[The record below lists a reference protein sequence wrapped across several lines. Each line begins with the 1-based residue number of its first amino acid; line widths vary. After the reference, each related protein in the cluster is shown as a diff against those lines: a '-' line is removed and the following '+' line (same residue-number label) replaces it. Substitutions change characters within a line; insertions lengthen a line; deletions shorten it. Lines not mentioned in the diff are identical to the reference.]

1 MHSLNPS
8 AGFVVLQTLNYL
20 LTAALLVHA
29 WRRQRALFWVIPAA
43 IVFGFAIEYSQVS
56 KAVPPYHYTQ
66 ALLALPGPVP
76 LGVVLSWGTILY
88 AVLATVR
95 SLAVPA
101 RWAPVVA
108 GLLATSI
115 DFVSD
120 PAFVSLGFWV
130 WADKGAWFG
139 IPWTNYV
146 GWFVIV
152 AGFTAAFEL
161 ISRLGPKRGWFRA
174 LAPWLA
180 IGPAFGIFVGVMLG
194 YLWLEARAIVAP
206 ETLVALFFG
215 LWLAVVLARLARMRG
230 DATLNGWV
238 LAPPLFL
245 FGSSLA
251 ILFGT
256 PLHRQAPELVL
267 VLPVFT
273 LLGMAGFLW
282 PYRHGLGLASRLAA
296 HPVSASLSRKRMLA
310 TLFVGALAGVGLTA
324 ATPDK
329 GLIGPVNLPGDDA
342 FLPNQDVQWW
352 YWTGHLETEEG
363 RKFGF
368 EVVFFSFDSF
378 LVMRDQLTQ
387 VAITDVDADTF
398 KFDEHLAFHLPQ
410 RTSKRFDLKA
420 GPGDIIRAV
429 GDSQIDRLHSEVGGY
444 VLDLELEATKE
455 PVLHYGG
462 DAHPY
467 RFGGYTYYY
476 SRVQMKTRGT
486 ITVDGKTY
494 HVKGSSWY
502 DRQYGEL
509 YQAIVKGWQWFAIEL
524 ADNRQIMLYDI
535 LGKSNRAERAGSITD
550 ADGNTRALAGHQFQV
565 EVLGKW
571 TSPHTGCIYPS
582 GWRVIVEGETF
593 EIQPM
598 VKDQELRARH
608 GFWPGPEYWE
618 GAASVD
624 GAGPGKAY
632 VELNGFC
639 RGAEGTVAF

>member
-1 MHSLNPS
+1 MHALNPS
-8 AGFVVLQTLNYL
+8 TGFVVLQSLNYV
-20 LTAALLVHA
+20 LTAALLIHA
-29 WRRQRALFWVIPAA
+29 WRKQRALFWVIPAA
-43 IVFGFAIEYSQVS
+43 IMFGFVIEYSQVS

-66 ALLALPGPVP
+66 ALVALPGPVP

-95 SLAVPA
+95 ALAVPA
-101 RWAPVVA
+101 RWVPVVA

-130 WADKGAWFG
+130 WAEPGAWFG

-152 AGFTAAFEL
+152 ASYAGCLEVAAHF
-161 ISRLGPKRGWFRA
+161 GPRRDWFRA
-174 LAPWLA
+174 LAPWLT
-180 IGPAFGIFVGVMLG
+180 IVPAFLAFMGIMIA
-194 YLWLEARAIVAP
+194 YLWLEARAIVDP
-206 ETLVALFFG
+206 ETLVAAFFG
-215 LWLAVVLARLARMRG
+215 LWLLPFLFRAARLRG
-230 DATLNGWV
+230 DAPIDRWV
-238 LAPPLFL
+238 LAPPVFL
-245 FGSSLA
+245 FGSSLV

-256 PLHRQAPELVL
+256 GLHRLKPELVL
-267 VLPVFT
+267 VLPAFA

-282 PYRHGLGLASRLAA
+282 PCRQALGLASR
-296 HPVSASLSRKRMLA
+296 
-310 TLFVGALAGVGLTA
+310 TAGVSIAASTSRTRLVAMLVLGVVA
-324 ATPDK
+324 GAGWMVATPGK
-329 GLIGPVNLPGDDA
+329 GLIGPVSLPNDDA

-352 YWTGHLETEEG
+352 YWTGHLESEEG
-363 RKFGF
+363 RRFGF

-387 VAITDVDADTF
+387 VAITDVDADRF
-398 KFDEHLAFHLPQ
+398 RFGEHLALHLPR
-410 RTSKRFDLKA
+410 RTAKRFDLSA

-429 GDSQIDRLHSEVGGY
+429 GDDRVDRLHSEVDGY
-444 VLDLELEATKE
+444 VLDLELEASKE

-476 SRVQMKTRGT
+476 SRVRMQTRGT

-494 HVKGSSWY
+494 HVKGSSWF

-524 ADNRQIMLYDI
+524 DDNRQIMLYDI
-535 LGKSNRAERAGSITD
+535 LGKSNKVERAGSITD

-565 EVLGKW
+565 EVLGRW
-571 TSPHTGCIYPS
+571 TSPHTGCVYPS

-593 EIQPM
+593 DVQPL
-598 VKDQELRARH
+598 VRDQELRATH
-608 GFWPGPEYWE
+608 GLWPGPEYWE
-618 GAASVD
+618 GAASV
-624 GAGPGKAY
+624 GGGSQGKAY

-639 RGAEGTVAF
+639 RGVEGTLAF